1 MEDEV
6 FSVRSSC
13 EENTFG
19 LGHKIGILVEPGQLI
34 LLSGDLGAGKTLL
47 TQGICDGLGIEED
60 VTSPT
65 YNLINEYE
73 GDLTVYHMDLYRLE
87 DEKDLYDLG
96 FEDYIENGGIVII
109 EWPDLVYDLIPAE
122 FIYIKIDVI
131 SNEERILRFEA
142 EGEKGMKL
150 IERLEN
156 NVDFRD

>member
-1 MEDEV
+1 MDEGL
-6 FSVRSSC
+6 SVKSSC
-13 EENTFG
+13 EDNTYEFG
-19 LGHKIGILVEPGQLI
+19 QKIGELVEPGQLI

-47 TQGICDGLGIEED
+47 TQGICDGLGVEED